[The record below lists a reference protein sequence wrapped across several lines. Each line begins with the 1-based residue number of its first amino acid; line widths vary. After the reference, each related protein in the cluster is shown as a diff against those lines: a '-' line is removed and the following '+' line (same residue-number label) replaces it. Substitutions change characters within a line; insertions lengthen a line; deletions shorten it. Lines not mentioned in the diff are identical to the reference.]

1 MKPTLNRRRC
11 GVCLLWTVLVPLLA
25 EQTTPVVRGEEGPQK
40 LEFLQIR
47 MGIPVSIQV
56 YADDPALA
64 NQAVEA
70 AYERMRELD
79 RILSDYDPDS
89 ELMQLVRN
97 AVPGEELPVSKE
109 LLRVL
114 QESQQVSERSDGA
127 FDVTVGPI
135 VRLWRRARR
144 RREMPDPQDLA
155 AALKNVG
162 YRNVRINAEK
172 SSVALLLPDM
182 RIDLGGIAKGYAA
195 DEALRVLRDHG
206 CSRALVDAGG
216 DIVAGA
222 PPPGR
227 SGWRIAIE
235 ALNSGDNGEELI
247 ELSNASVATSG
258 DAYQFV
264 EIDGVR
270 YSHIVDPTT
279 GLGLTTRSSVT
290 VIAPTGIQADSLA
303 SAVSVLGPERGTQL
317 IDHTCDTE
325 AFVVTA
331 DESGGTH
338 TYQSSGFG
346 SFVVPPK

>member
-1 MKPTLNRRRC
+1 
-11 GVCLLWTVLVPLLA
+11 VLVPLLA

-40 LEFLQIR
+40 QEFLQIR
-47 MGIPVSIQV
+47 MGVPVNIQV
-56 YADDPALA
+56 YAADPALA

-89 ELMQLVRN
+89 ELMQLVHT
-97 AVPGEELPVSKE
+97 AVPGKDIPVSGE

-114 QESQQVSERSDGA
+114 QESQTVSERSDGA

-144 RREMPDPQDLA
+144 RRAMPDPQDLA
-155 AALKNVG
+155 AALTSVG
-162 YRNVRINAEK
+162 YRNLRIDADE
-172 SSVALLLPDM
+172 STVALLLPEM

-195 DEALRVLRDHG
+195 DEALRVLREHG
-206 CSRALVDAGG
+206 LSQALVDAGG
-216 DIVAGA
+216 DIVAGD

-227 SGWRIAIE
+227 NGWRIAIE
-235 ALNSGDNGEELI
+235 ALHSGDSAENLI

-270 YSHIVDPTT
+270 YSHIVDPKT

-290 VIAPTGIQADSLA
+290 VIAPTGMQADSLA
-303 SAVSVLGPERGTQL
+303 SAVSVLGPERGIEL
-317 IDHTCDTE
+317 IENTSDTE

-331 DESGGTH
+331 DESGSTH
-338 TYQSSGFG
+338 TFQSSGFG
-346 SFVVPPK
+346 TFVVPRD